1 MRRRAVY
8 FAAVLVA
15 AALVWLAGW
24 ALVPEQ
30 VRGVTAGVVVGAG
43 FQLLLFTLMLA
54 AFPGRPLIA
63 FGVGMLGRMVL
74 VVAAALVVVPAAG
87 LPPAPF
93 LFSLVTVLFT
103 TTLLEPVLMAPGP
116 ENDAR

>member
-1 MRRRAVY
+1 MRRKIVY
-8 FAAVLVA
+8 LVAVLVA
-15 AALVWLAGW
+15 GALVWLAGW
-24 ALVPEQ
+24 ALAPEG
-30 VRGVTAGVVVGAG
+30 VRGVSAGVGVGVA
-43 FQLLLFTLMLA
+43 FQLLLFGLMTT
-54 AFPGRPLIA
+54 AFPGRPMIA

-74 VVAAALVVVPAAG
+74 VIAAALVIVPAAG
-87 LPPAPF
+87 FAAAPF

>member
-1 MRRRAVY
+1 MKRRTLY
-8 FAAVLVA
+8 LGAVLVA
-15 AALVWLAGW
+15 GALVWLAGW
-24 ALVPEQ
+24 ALARDG
-30 VRGVTAGVVVGAG
+30 VRGVSAGVGVGMA
-43 FQLLLFTLMLA
+43 FQLLLFALLVT

-63 FGVGMLGRMVL
+63 YGVGMVGRMVL
-74 VVAAALVVVPAAG
+74 VVAAALVVVPVSG
-87 LPPAPF
+87 LPAAPF

>member
-1 MRRRAVY
+1 VRRRIVY
-8 FAAVLVA
+8 LAAVLVA
-15 AALVWLAGW
+15 GALVWLGGW
-24 ALVPEQ
+24 ALAPEG
-30 VRGVTAGVVVGAG
+30 VRGVSAGVAMGVA
-43 FQLLLFTLMLA
+43 FQLLLFAAMLA
-54 AFPGRPLIA
+54 AFPGRPLFA
-63 FGVGMLGRMVL
+63 FGLGMLGRMVL

-93 LFSLVTVLFT
+93 LLSLVTVLFT